1 MIRLWIDRI
10 ETRLHLQQ
18 AGDIGLV
25 LLARG
30 LLGLACSAISGF
42 VVWLAIWS
50 YVHGPALTG
59 TTFMATLALVV
70 GTPSGLVTAILWHNA
85 ESPRRIR
92 WLFALISLAVAVVA
106 PYVVMTVRGVET
118 YYGLFWGV
126 LRLPVID
133 VADALYIML
142 ITSTVAANAVSGVLA
157 AYRMARYR
165 EI

>member
-1 MIRLWIDRI
+1 M
-10 ETRLHLQQ
+10 TRLQTARNYLDIILRE

-30 LLGLACSAISGF
+30 LLGLACSAVSGF
-42 VVWLAIWS
+42 LVWLAIWS

-59 TTFMATLALVV
+59 TTFVATLALVV
-70 GTPSGLVTAILWHNA
+70 GIPSGLVTAILWHNA

-92 WLFALISLAVAVVA
+92 WMFAFIALGAAVVF
-106 PYVVMTVRGVET
+106 PYVFMLVRGVQT
-118 YYGLFWGV
+118 YYGLFFGV

-133 VADALYIML
+133 VADAVYVML
-142 ITSTVAANAVSGVLA
+142 VTSSVAANAVAAVLA
-157 AYRMARYR
+157 TYRMAKYR

>member
-1 MIRLWIDRI
+1 M
-10 ETRLHLQQ
+10 TRLRTTRHYLDIVLRE
-18 AGDIGLV
+18 AGEISLV

-42 VVWLAIWS
+42 LVWLAIWS

-59 TTFMATLALVV
+59 TTFVATLALVV
-70 GTPSGLVTAILWHNA
+70 GIPSGLVTAILWHNA

-92 WLFALISLAVAVVA
+92 WMFALIALGSAVAF
-106 PYVVMTVRGVET
+106 PYVFMLVRGVET
-118 YYGLFWGV
+118 HYGLFFGV

-133 VADALYIML
+133 VADALYVML
-142 ITSTVAANAVSGVLA
+142 ITSSVAANAVAAVLA
-157 AYRMARYR
+157 TYRMAKYR

>member
-1 MIRLWIDRI
+1 M
-10 ETRLHLQQ
+10 TRLRTTRNYLDTILRE

-42 VVWLAIWS
+42 LVWLAIWS

-59 TTFMATLALVV
+59 TTFVATLALVV
-70 GTPSGLVTAILWHNA
+70 GIPSGLVTAILWHNA

-92 WLFALISLAVAVVA
+92 WMFALIALGSAVAF
-106 PYVVMTVRGVET
+106 PYVFMVVRGVET
-118 YYGLFWGV
+118 YYGLFFGV

-133 VADALYIML
+133 VADALYVML
-142 ITSTVAANAVSGVLA
+142 VTSSVAANAVAAVLA
-157 AYRMARYR
+157 TYRMAKYR

>member
-1 MIRLWIDRI
+1 M
-10 ETRLHLQQ
+10 TRFRTARNYLDVILRE

-42 VVWLAIWS
+42 LVWLAIWS

-59 TTFMATLALVV
+59 TTFVATLALVV
-70 GTPSGLVTAILWHNA
+70 GIPSGLVTAILWHNL

-92 WLFALISLAVAVVA
+92 WLFALIALASAVAF
-106 PYVVMTVRGVET
+106 PYVVMLVRGVET
-118 YYGLFWGV
+118 YYGLFFGV

-133 VADALYIML
+133 VADALYVML
-142 ITSTVAANAVSGVLA
+142 ITSSVAANVVAAVLA
-157 AYRMARYR
+157 TYRMAKYR